1 MPDRERSDGPSVPL
15 AAMCSVVLIAHVVAS
30 RACRDALF
38 LSHFTAKELPKVM
51 LGAAAVG
58 LTIVL
63 VVSRLVARYG
73 PSLLIPGVLAL
84 SGALHALEWIL
95 LEQAPEAAVIL
106 LYLHATVATGIA
118 VSGFWS
124 VVNEGFD
131 PHTVRKS
138 AGSVAAASA
147 LGGLG
152 GGLFARYFGVYAG
165 PGAMLP
171 VLAGL
176 SLLGAIL
183 LRALSG
189 RGRSN
194 ERASPGAADVRSVTA
209 RSYLRSIAL
218 LVVLS
223 GLSSALVDFCFKT
236 QVSAEASSGQ
246 ALVSFFAVFYAVTSV
261 ASILLQLSVARW
273 VLADLGLGFS
283 LAALPAT
290 LFGFGLLGIALPK
303 AWVFVLLRGS
313 GKALE
318 TSLFRSA
325 YEPLY
330 APLPLEQKRSTK
342 TLIDVAGDR
351 LGEALGSG
359 WILAAGVVV
368 PALATRVGLVTAVV
382 TAGVCVF
389 LSLRL
394 ERGYVSE
401 LAASLKSGRVRLNAA
416 EVNDATTRLT
426 MSQTELELDRD
437 SLLRQIAE
445 LRARAEPAGSEPSP
459 TLPPPRP
466 GLSERIAE
474 LESGDPARVRAALAG
489 PPPEPE
495 VVSLVIPLLE
505 HEATADAA
513 IQALRKVTPT
523 IVGQLVDA
531 LLDPTRPMGVR
542 RRIPRVLRVHPHPR
556 VVRGLGDALY
566 DDEFEVRYRAG
577 LALRDVVRSDRTLRP
592 ARNVVIRAAEREVEA
607 SYGAWRARTAA
618 LAVEHEASELASSR
632 GTVLPDRALDHVFTL
647 LGLAFDSEAI
657 ELARRAL
664 STADRKLRGTAL
676 EYLEHVVPEPIRT
689 GIWPYLQAGRPPRPA
704 PDRSPSELVDDLK
717 RSFG

>member
-1 MPDRERSDGPSVPL
+1 MPL

-38 LSHFTAKELPKVM
+38 LSHFPAEELPKVM
-51 LGAAAVG
+51 LAAAAVG
-58 LTIVL
+58 LTLVL
-63 VVSRLVARYG
+63 VVSRLVARHG
-73 PSLLIPGVLAL
+73 PNLWIPTIIAL
-84 SGALHALEWIL
+84 SGALHAFEWFL
-95 LEQAPEAAVIL
+95 LPRVPEAAVVL
-106 LYLHATVATGIA
+106 LYLHATIATGIA

-152 GGLFARYFGVYAG
+152 GGLFARYFGAGAG

-176 SLLGAIL
+176 SLVGALL

-194 ERASPGAADVRSVTA
+194 EQSSPGAKDVRSVTA
-209 RSYLRSIAL
+209 GSYLRSIAV

-236 QVSAEASSGQ
+236 QVSAGASSGQ
-246 ALVSFFAVFYAVTSV
+246 TLVSFFAVFYTVTSV

-273 VLADLGLGFS
+273 VLADLGLGVS
-283 LAALPAT
+283 LAALPAA
-290 LFGFGLLGIALPK
+290 LFGFGILGIALPK

-330 APLPLEQKRSTK
+330 APLPLEQKRSAK

-359 WILAAGVVV
+359 WILAASIVA
-368 PALATRVGLVTAVV
+368 PALTTRVGLVTAVV

-401 LAASLKSGRVRLNAA
+401 LAASLKSGRVRLDAG
-416 EVNDATTRLT
+416 EVKDATTRLT
-426 MSQTELELDRD
+426 MSQTQLELDRE

-445 LRARAEPAGSEPSP
+445 LRAKNVAAGSEPAPSM
-459 TLPPPRP
+459 PPPRP

-474 LESGDPARVRAALAG
+474 LGSGDPARVCAALAG
-489 PPPEPE
+489 PPLEPE
-495 VVSLVIPLLE
+495 VISLVIPLLE
-505 HEATADAA
+505 HDATADTA
-513 IQALRKVTPT
+513 IQALRKVTPA

-531 LLDPTRPMGVR
+531 LLDPTRPMSVR
-542 RRIPRVLRVHPHPR
+542 RRIPRVLRVHAHGR
-556 VVRGLGDALY
+556 VVRGLGDAL
-566 DDEFEVRYRAG
+566 DDPEFEIRYRAG
-577 LALRDVVRSDRTLRP
+577 LALREVARGEGSLRP
-592 ARNVVIRAAEREVEA
+592 ARNVVILAAEREVEA
-607 SYGAWRARTAA
+607 SYSAWGARTAA
-618 LAVEHEASELASSR
+618 LAKEQDPTELASSR

-647 LGLAFDSEAI
+647 LGLAFDSDAI

-689 GIWPYLQAGRPPRPA
+689 GIWPYLQAGRPPRPT
-704 PDRSPSELVDDLK
+704 PDRSPSE
-717 RSFG
+717 